1 MFNFCIFTF
10 ILFAVGGSA
19 KAILFGGRRKETRFE
34 RGCAARQRQAA
45 RRRRSAYEKKRAA
58 VHRRAYAPKIG
69 LQQVQTK
76 TARGF
81 CSRAVAFCP

>member
-10 ILFAVGGSA
+10 IIFAVGGSA
-19 KAILFGGRRKETRFE
+19 RAILFGARQRESRLEK
-34 RGCAARQRQAA
+34 GCAARQRQAA

-58 VHRRAYAPKIG
+58 AHRRVYAPNAARY
-69 LQQVQTK
+69 QTQTK

-81 CSRAVAFCP
+81 CSRAVAFCA